1 MKVIFFHRKPEK
13 YGSFSLEYIFKDVRE
28 RLKNKI
34 QANIAQSKYT
44 SRGLYPRVYNTL
56 EAAFRQKG
64 DVNHITG
71 DTHYVGV
78 FLKKSKTILTVLD
91 CGFMHQDRS
100 SLSKKVY
107 QWFWLK
113 LPVWRAKYVTAIS
126 KATKD
131 DVVAFTN
138 CDPDK
143 VTIVPVAISP
153 LYQPK
158 PQEFNAAKPR
168 LLFIGTNPNKNL
180 PRLIEAIEGIPCHL
194 AIVGKLSEEYLA
206 KLAQHH
212 IEYSNVFNITDEEM
226 VEAYEKCDVLT
237 FPSTYEGFGM
247 PIVEAN
253 TVERP
258 VLTGNVTSMPDVAG
272 DAACLI
278 DPFSVDSIREGLLKI
293 IEDEDYRKQLIE
305 AGKKNRLRFDPD
317 YIANQYFELYEKV
330 MKGGM
335 LKKTD

>member
-1 MKVIFFHRKPEK
+1 MKVVFFHRKPEK
-13 YGSFSLEYIFKDVRE
+13 YGSFSLEYIFKDVRK
-28 RLKNKI
+28 RLKGRI
-34 QANIAQSKYT
+34 EAEIAESKYT
-44 SRGLYPRVYNTL
+44 SRGLYPRIYNTF

-64 DVNHITG
+64 RVNHMTG
-71 DTHYVGV
+71 DTHYVCT
-78 FLKKSKTILTVLD
+78 FLNKRKTILTVLD

-100 SLSKKVY
+100 NLSKKVY

-113 LPVWRAKYVTAIS
+113 IPVLRSKYVTAIS

-158 PQEFNAAKPR
+158 PQLFNAEKPR

-194 AIVGKLSEEYLA
+194 AIVGKLSDEYKA
-206 KLAQHH
+206 KLVQHQ
-212 IEYSNVFNITDEEM
+212 IEYSNVFNISDEEM
-226 VEAYEKCDVLT
+226 VEQYEQCDILT

-253 TVERP
+253 AVERP
-258 VLTGNVTSMPDVAG
+258 VLTADVTSMPDVAG

-278 DPFSVDSIREGLLKI
+278 DPFSVASIREGLLKI
-293 IEDEDYRKQLIE
+293 IQDESYREQLLA
-305 AGKKNRLRFDPD
+305 AGRKNKLRFDPD

-330 MKGGM
+330 VEG
-335 LKKTD
+335 